1 MLLQVG
7 RSATPQA
14 IKDRGSPAQKAR
26 APSAVTEGSFDA
38 LGLDVVLGFQVLRA
52 PGTASAELPR
62 LGTAGAPF
70 LPPCVHGLAPQLI
83 ILSAALR
90 HSLLHTQPSCMSLCT
105 PLQHNAVVPDRM
117 LADLGGEGFD
127 VGLDETSGDLV
138 ELGTQPASAFENM
151 AR

>member
-7 RSATPQA
+7 RSATPRA
-14 IKDRGSPAQKAR
+14 IADRGSPAQNAR
-26 APSAVTEGSFDA
+26 APSAVSEDSFDA

-83 ILSAALR
+83 ISKCRPPSFTVAYAAFVYVY
-90 HSLLHTQPSCMSLCT
+90 TIAT
-105 PLQHNAVVPDRM
+105 K
-117 LADLGGEGFD
+117 
-127 VGLDETSGDLV
+127 
-138 ELGTQPASAFENM
+138 
-151 AR
+151 

>member
-1 MLLQVG
+1 MLSQVG

-38 LGLDVVLGFQVLRA
+38 LGLDVVLGFQALRA

-90 HSLLHTQPSCMSLCT
+90 HSLLHTQLSYMCT

-138 ELGTQPASAFENM
+138 ELGT
-151 AR
+151 